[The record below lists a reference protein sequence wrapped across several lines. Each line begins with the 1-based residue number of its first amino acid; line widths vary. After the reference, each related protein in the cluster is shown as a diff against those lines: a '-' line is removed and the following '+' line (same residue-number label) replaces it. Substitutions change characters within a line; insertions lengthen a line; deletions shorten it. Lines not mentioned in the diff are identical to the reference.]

1 MAGAQ
6 PVPDITPAQCRAA
19 RGCAAHQAPAPAL
32 PRLKQPRSTAIL
44 GDEFDASSFKGP
56 SDGRHHGGNGP
67 ALAGLEM
74 DDGA

>member
-1 MAGAQ
+1 MGGKILSHYGTAPERGRRDFPASASGA
-6 PVPDITPAQCRAA
+6 PVL
-19 RGCAAHQAPAPAL
+19 AL
-32 PRLKQPRSTAIL
+32 GEPHTRSTAIL
-44 GDEFDASSFKGP
+44 GDEFDARLFEGP

>member
-1 MAGAQ
+1 LALGKPHAG
-6 PVPDITPAQCRAA
+6 
-19 RGCAAHQAPAPAL
+19 
-32 PRLKQPRSTAIL
+32 STAIL

-56 SDGRHHGGNGP
+56 ANCGHHGGDGP